1 MLLTIYTSVNSIP
14 AEAGVDEVA
23 PPKAKDGAAG
33 LADAPNINGWAG
45 AAKGAAGVSCACCP
59 KTKVFAG
66 VASEAVLC
74 PNKKVLE
81 GAEAGAGAAGAGAGA
96 GAEAWSET
104 ERSAESNRLGEGVAR
119 DGALDEAAAMKPKA
133 GFAADASG
141 ERERRMKLDS

>member
-96 GAEAWSET
+96 EAWSET